1 MRHNKDFH
9 RYCRVVYRAMRK
21 QYGVEKVQDECLRVF
36 KVVFPLLHKARTTG
50 EYGFSDEDRKR
61 IRRIFESWNVKE
73 DSELDTLLG
82 NILNRMEEPF
92 TKEEFVQFCEDIL
105 VVVMRI
111 RKLSPRECYRL
122 QGVSEKDIDTLLN
135 SGLSKSAHYRLAGN
149 SITSGGNFKD
159 LKGNFDG
166 PLFNIFRTMFID
178 TEPPKVAGT
187 QLSLF

>member
-1 MRHNKDFH
+1 MRDFH
-9 RYCRVVYRAMRK
+9 RQCRVIYRAMRK
-21 QYGVEKVQDECLRVF
+21 KYGKEKVQDECLRVF
-36 KVVFPLLHKARTTG
+36 KVIFPLLNKARTDG
-50 EYGFSDEDRKR
+50 EYGFDETAKR
-61 IRRIFESWNVKE
+61 RMRIIFDSWNVNGG
-73 DSELDTLLG
+73 SELDKLLG
-82 NILNRMEEPF
+82 KILLRMNEPF
-92 TKEEFVQFCEDIL
+92 TKKDFIQFCEDIL

-111 RKLSPRECYRL
+111 RKLTARECYRL
-122 QGVSEKDIDTLLN
+122 QGVGEKDIDTLLN

-159 LKGNFDG
+159 SKGHLDG